1 MTDSINLDL
10 VDQVVSVIPAEAWP
24 VVNTALINVIVD
36 NMPSAVLEQLTNDPC
51 GFDEAQNILTNY
63 YSKDGYERE
72 LIIDSFKI
80 LGDEYV
86 CSILDSLELH
96 KHVIHERTG
105 TSLQSVQDGED
116 ASQGIS

>member
-10 VDQVVSVIPAEAWP
+10 VDQVVSVIPSKAWY
-24 VVNTALINVIVD
+24 VVNTALINAIVD
-36 NMPSAVLEQLTNDPC
+36 NMPSSVLEQLTNDPC
-51 GFDEAQNILTNY
+51 GFDEAQRILTNY
-63 YSKDGYERE
+63 YSKNGYERE